1 MKHVTLLF
9 LRREGQIL
17 LAMKKRG
24 FGINKWNGVGGKLD
38 EGETREQAAVRE
50 CQEEIGVTPKNMQL
64 VGEIDFTDLPDVHHY
79 CHVYTTNTWEGEPAE
94 TEEMRPEWFNIE
106 DIPYKSM
113 WPDDELWLPTLLT
126 NTRFKATI
134 IINPD
139 DTVQKCEVTEVDT
152 L

>member
-24 FGINKWNGVGGKLD
+24 FGVDKWNGVGGKLD

-50 CQEEIGVTPKNMQL
+50 CQEEIGVTPLNIQL
-64 VGEIDFTDLPDVHHY
+64 AGEIDFTDLPHVHHY
-79 CHVYTTNTWEGEPAE
+79 CHVYTTTEWEGEPSE
-94 TEEMRPEWFNIE
+94 TEEMRPQWF
-106 DIPYKSM
+106 DLDKIPYDSM
-113 WPDDELWLPTLLT
+113 WPDDELWLPTLLE
-126 NTRFKATI
+126 NKLFKATI

-139 DTVQKCEVTEVDT
+139 DTVQKCDLTEVES

>member
-9 LRREGQIL
+9 LQREGQVL

-24 FGINKWNGVGGKLD
+24 FGVNKWNGVGGKLD

-50 CQEEIGVTPKNMQL
+50 CQEEIGVTPKNL
-64 VGEIDFTDLPDVHHY
+64 RLAGEIDFTDLPDVNHY
-79 CHVYTTNTWEGEPAE
+79 CHVYTTTEWEGKPAE
-94 TEEMRPEWFNIE
+94 TEEMRPKWF
-106 DIPYKSM
+106 DLDKIPYQSM
-113 WPDDELWLPTLLT
+113 WPDDKLWLPTLLAGKT
-126 NTRFKATI
+126 FKAVI

-139 DTVQKCEVTEVDT
+139 DTVRKCEVTEVES

>member
-9 LRREGQIL
+9 LRRDNQIL

-50 CQEEIGVTPKNMQL
+50 CQEEIDVTPRNMTL
-64 VGEIDFTDLPDVHHY
+64 VGEIDFRDLPDVHHY
-79 CHVYTTNTWEGEPAE
+79 CHVYTATEWEGEPTE
-94 TEEMRPEWFNIE
+94 TEEMRPEWF
-106 DIPYKSM
+106 DLDKIPYKSM
-113 WPDDELWLPTLLT
+113 WPDDELWLPKLLEDKLFT
-126 NTRFKATI
+126 AEI

-139 DTVQKCEVTEVDT
+139 DTVQKCEIAEVES